1 MNKISYRR
9 HRFPAEIIQRAVWLC
24 FRFPLSYRDVEDL
37 LAERG
42 VDVSY
47 ETIRRWSLKFGQAYA
62 RKLRQSRPRPDDRWH
77 LDEVFSSINGN
88 RRAGGHG
95 CIYGGRWTARV
106 RCWLSW
112 FSPGGTR
119 KQTLDEVFSS
129 INGKRMYLWR
139 AVDSEG
145 EVLAILVQSRRNKK
159 AALKLMRK
167 LLKKQGYAP
176 NKVVTDKLPSYGAA
190 LRDLN
195 MTGKHVTGGRSN
207 NRAENS
213 HLPVRQ
219 RERRMQ
225 GFKSSGSAQR
235 FLSTHAAIYNTFNV
249 QRHLIT
255 RKTMRQFR
263 GDAMNTWRTV
273 TAAA

>member
-1 MNKISYRR
+1 
-9 HRFPAEIIQRAVWLC
+9 
-24 FRFPLSYRDVEDL
+24 
-37 LAERG
+37 
-42 VDVSY
+42 
-47 ETIRRWSLKFGQAYA
+47 
-62 RKLRQSRPRPDDRWH
+62 
-77 LDEVFSSINGN
+77 
-88 RRAGGHG
+88 
-95 CIYGGRWTARV
+95 
-106 RCWLSW
+106 
-112 FSPGGTR
+112 
-119 KQTLDEVFSS
+119 
-129 INGKRMYLWR
+129 MYLWR

-145 EVLAILVQSRRNKK
+145 EVLDILVQSRRNKK
-159 AALKLMRK
+159 AAFKLMRK

-213 HLPVRQ
+213 HVPFDN
-219 RERRMQ
+219 ENAGCRMQ